1 VFCLT
6 NIDNLTFFVFKK
18 VTTTRFWDIL
28 EFFGQ
33 HYHKYTCFLV
43 KLQQKQLF
51 IGMKIIITESQY
63 RFLVENTQEIDQILD
78 KMSENGYENLSNDEK
93 MTLKDYSEWLNKGEK
108 GEFTPQNTP
117 KNTDFEGKMGENWTR
132 TLQDGSEFTFQFDY
146 DEIENDVE
154 LYFGVVKWG
163 GTEWVGCIVAEKDG
177 SLALLDFV
185 EDTGDYE
192 TYDNTQI
199 SSKFEPKTHR
209 YLNQELGK
217 LEDEVDYYIEEVI
230 IPELRD

>member
-1 VFCLT
+1 M
-6 NIDNLTFFVFKK
+6 
-18 VTTTRFWDIL
+18 
-28 EFFGQ
+28 
-33 HYHKYTCFLV
+33 V
-43 KLQQKQLF
+43 KLQQKRLF

-78 KMSENGYENLSNDEK
+78 KMNEIGYENLENEDK
-93 MTLKDYSEWLNKGEK
+93 MTLKAYSEWLNSGKK

-117 KNTDFEGKMGENWTR
+117 KNTDFEGKTGENWTR

-146 DEIENDVE
+146 EEVEDDVE

-185 EDTGDYE
+185 EDTGEYE
-192 TYDNTQI
+192 TYDTTQI
-199 SSKFEPKTHR
+199 SSKFEGKNHR
-209 YLNQELGK
+209 YLNNELGK
-217 LEDEVDYYIEEVI
+217 LEDEVDYFVEEVI
-230 IPELRD
+230 IPELSDK

>member
-18 VTTTRFWDIL
+18 VTTTRFWDIFK
-28 EFFGQ
+28 FFGQ

-146 DEIENDVE
+146 EEIENDVE

-185 EDTGDYE
+185 EDTGDFE

-199 SSKFEPKTHR
+199 SSKFEPKTH
-209 YLNQELGK
+209 
-217 LEDEVDYYIEEVI
+217 I
-230 IPELRD
+230 

>member
-1 VFCLT
+1 M
-6 NIDNLTFFVFKK
+6 
-18 VTTTRFWDIL
+18 
-28 EFFGQ
+28 
-33 HYHKYTCFLV
+33 V

-51 IGMKIIITESQY
+51 ISMKIIITESQY

-78 KMSENGYENLSNDEK
+78 KMSENGYESLSDDEK
-93 MTLKDYSEWLNKGEK
+93 MTLKSYSEWLNKGEK
-108 GEFTPQNTP
+108 GEFTPQNTS
-117 KNTDFEGKMGENWTR
+117 KNTDFDDKSGEKWTR
-132 TLQDGSEFTFQFDY
+132 ILQDGSEFTFKYEY

-154 LYFGVVKWG
+154 LYFGIVYWG

-199 SSKFEPKTHR
+199 TSKFEPKTHR

>member
-1 VFCLT
+1 M
-6 NIDNLTFFVFKK
+6 
-18 VTTTRFWDIL
+18 
-28 EFFGQ
+28 
-33 HYHKYTCFLV
+33 V

-51 IGMKIIITESQY
+51 ISMKIIITESQY

-78 KMSENGYENLSNDEK
+78 KMGENGYESLSDDDK
-93 MTLKDYSEWLNKGEK
+93 MTLKSYSEWLNKGEK

-117 KNTDFEGKMGENWTR
+117 KNTDFDDKSGEKWTR
-132 TLQDGSEFTFQFDY
+132 TLQDGSEFTFKYEY
-146 DEIENDVE
+146 DEIEDDVE
-154 LYFGVVKWG
+154 LYFGIVYWG
-163 GTEWVGCIVAEKDG
+163 DTEWVGCIVAEKDG

-185 EDTGDYE
+185 EDTGDFE
-192 TYDNTQI
+192 TYDTTQI